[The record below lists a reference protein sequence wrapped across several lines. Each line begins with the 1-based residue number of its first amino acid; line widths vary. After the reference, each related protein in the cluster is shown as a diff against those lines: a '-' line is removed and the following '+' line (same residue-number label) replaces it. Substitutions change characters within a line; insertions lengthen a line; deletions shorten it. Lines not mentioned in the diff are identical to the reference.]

1 VEPRGPTSEC
11 LRSLLGYAPRRM
23 ASILDTVRD
32 LGRLR
37 QIVQVLIRHGFGE
50 VVQRTGLGSLVTAKA
65 ESHASKVST
74 AERIRLVVTDLG
86 PSFIKLG
93 QILST
98 RPDLV
103 PVEIITEL
111 KKLQDRVPPVTF
123 EEIQAQIQAELGASI
138 EEVFESFDPTPL
150 ASASIG
156 QVHRATLITPSGLA
170 DVVVKVQRPN
180 IKDIIERDID
190 LLYWLAKA
198 VERSIPESRTYQ
210 PVKLVSE
217 FDRAISA
224 ELDFGLEADHAAK
237 FRKNFEGNAQIR
249 FPFVHRQ
256 ASAKRV
262 LTLEFFDGLKIYDA
276 TDQGFSA
283 ERICKV
289 TLGLIIQ
296 AVFEDGFFHADPHP
310 GNFIIMG
317 TESAPVLGVI
327 DLGLVGR
334 LTPQMREKTIDLM
347 IAAVQEDYRGIAD
360 ALYAIGTPTR
370 KIDRRAYEAEVATLA
385 DRYLGRQLREIEL
398 SKLIQDLVGGATKY
412 GLEIPPDFL
421 LVGKALMTIEGVG
434 KEIYPDLDVFAEMKP
449 YFMRL
454 MWSRYS
460 PERMTQD
467 LLRTLGRISGAASDL
482 PIQSQEIL
490 DDLRKGR
497 LEVRTREPMLP
508 ISVDVLGRRVYSGIV
523 VGSLVVASAI
533 LLANSSWW
541 LGGLF
546 FLAALGWGTMHT
558 AWAMWLGRKKRKT

>member
-1 VEPRGPTSEC
+1 MP
-11 LRSLLGYAPRRM
+11 
-23 ASILDTVRD
+23 SILDTVRD

-50 VVQRTGLGSLVTAKA
+50 FVQRAGLGSL
-65 ESHASKVST
+65 ASGRADQDANKVSR
-74 AERIRLVVTDLG
+74 AERIRLVITELG

-98 RPDLV
+98 RPDLI
-103 PVEIITEL
+103 PSEIILEL
-111 KKLQDRVPPVTF
+111 KKLQDRVPPVPFT
-123 EEIQAQIQAELGASI
+123 EIEAQLQRELGASLD
-138 EEVFESFDPTPL
+138 EVYESFDPQPL

-156 QVHRATLITPSGLA
+156 QVHRARLKTPSGPVEVA
-170 DVVVKVQRPN
+170 VKVQRPQ
-180 IKDIIERDID
+180 IKDVIERDID

-198 VERSIPESRTYQ
+198 VERSIPESRIYQ
-210 PVKLVSE
+210 PVKLVAE

-237 FRKNFEGNAQIR
+237 FSKNFEKNAEIR

-262 LTLEFFDGLKIYDA
+262 LTLEYFAGRKIYDA
-276 TDQGFSA
+276 IDEGFSG
-283 ERICKV
+283 ERICKI
-289 TLGLIIQ
+289 TLALIIQ

-317 TESAPVLGVI
+317 GAEAPVLGVI

-347 IAAVQEDYRGIAD
+347 IAAVQQDYRGIAD
-360 ALYAIGTPTR
+360 ALYAIGTPTK
-370 KIDRRAYEAEVATLA
+370 KIDRRAYDAEVAMLA
-385 DRYLGRQLREIEL
+385 DRYLGKQLKEIEV

-454 MWSRYS
+454 LWARYS
-460 PERMTQD
+460 PERVTQD
-467 LLRTLGRISGAASDL
+467 LVRTLTRVSGAATEL
-482 PIQSQEIL
+482 PLQTQEVL

-497 LEVRTREPMLP
+497 LEIRTREPMLP
-508 ISVDVLGRRVYSGIV
+508 VSIDVLGRRVYSG
-523 VGSLVVASAI
+523 LVVASLLIGSAN
-533 LLANSSWW
+533 LLASGSMW
-541 LGGLF
+541 LGALF
-546 FLAALGWGTMHT
+546 FGAGLGWGTLHT
-558 AWAMWLGRKKRKT
+558 GWAMWLGRKRRRT

>member
-1 VEPRGPTSEC
+1 
-11 LRSLLGYAPRRM
+11 M

-50 VVQRTGLGSLVTAKA
+50 IVQRAGLGSLVPGKAKA
-65 ESHASKVST
+65 DPSASRAAT
-74 AERIRLVVTDLG
+74 ATRIRLVITELG

-98 RPDLV
+98 RPDLI
-103 PVEIITEL
+103 PVEIIHEL
-111 KKLQDRVPPVTF
+111 KKLQDDVPPVPF
-123 EEIQAQIQAELGASI
+123 KEVEAQVLAELGAPI
-138 EEVFESFDPTPL
+138 EEIYASFESEPL

-156 QVHRATLITPSGLA
+156 QVHRATLETPEGLKS
-170 DVVVKVQRPN
+170 VVVKVQRPN
-180 IKDIIERDID
+180 IKDVIERDID

-198 VERSIPESRTYQ
+198 IERSIPEARIYQ

-224 ELDFGLEADHAAK
+224 ELDFGLEADHAGK
-237 FRKNFEGNAQIR
+237 FAKNFAGSSQIR
-249 FPFVHRQ
+249 FPFVYRQ
-256 ASAKRV
+256 ASARRV
-262 LTLEFFDGLKIYDA
+262 LTLEYFEGLKIYA
-276 TDQGFSA
+276 AIERGYSG
-283 ERICKV
+283 ERICKT
-289 TLGLIIQ
+289 TLSLIIK

-310 GNFIIMG
+310 GNFILMG
-317 TESAPVLGVI
+317 APDAPILGVI

-360 ALYAIGTPTR
+360 ALFEIGTPLR
-370 KIDRRAYEAEVATLA
+370 KIDRRAYEAEVAALA
-385 DRYLGRQLREIEL
+385 DRYLGKQLKEIEI
-398 SKLIQDLVGGATKY
+398 SRLIQDLVGGAQKY

-434 KEIYPDLDVFAEMKP
+434 KEIYPELDVFAEMKP

-454 MWSRYS
+454 LWARYS
-460 PERMTQD
+460 PERMAQD
-467 LLRTLGRISGAASDL
+467 LLRTMTRISGAATDF
-482 PIQSQEIL
+482 PVQTQEIL

-508 ISVDVLGRRVYSGIV
+508 VSVDVLGRRVYSGMV
-523 VGSLVVASAI
+523 VGSLI
-533 LLANSSWW
+533 MSSGMLIAADWPW
-541 LGGLF
+541 MGGAF
-546 FLAALGWGTMHT
+546 FAAALAWGTIHT
-558 AWAMWLGRKKRKT
+558 TWAMWLGRKKRRA

>member
-1 VEPRGPTSEC
+1 
-11 LRSLLGYAPRRM
+11 M
-23 ASILDTVRD
+23 AGILDTVRD

-50 VVQRTGLGSLVTAKA
+50 VVQRTGLGSLVPGKPKA
-65 ESHASKVST
+65 EIDASKVST
-74 AERIRLVVTDLG
+74 AERIRLVITDLG

-98 RPDLV
+98 RPDLI
-103 PVEIITEL
+103 PVEIIAEL
-111 KKLQDRVPPVTF
+111 KKLQDRVPPVSYA
-123 EEIQAQIQAELGASI
+123 EVRAQIQAELGAPV
-138 EEVFESFDPTPL
+138 EEVFASFDEAPL
-150 ASASIG
+150 ASASVG
-156 QVHRATLITPSGLA
+156 QVHRATLQTSEGLR
-170 DVVVKVQRPN
+170 VVAVKVQRPN
-180 IKDIIERDID
+180 IKDVIERDID

-198 VERSIPESRTYQ
+198 IERSIPESRIYQ

-224 ELDFGLEADHAAK
+224 ELDFGLEADNAIK
-237 FRKNFEGNAQIR
+237 FAKNFEGNARIH
-249 FPFVHRQ
+249 FPFVYRQ

-262 LTLEFFDGLKIYDA
+262 LTLEFFEGRKIYA
-276 TDQGFSA
+276 AIEEGFSG
-283 ERICKV
+283 EQICKT

-310 GNFIIMG
+310 GNFILMG
-317 TESAPVLGVI
+317 SAEAPILGVI

-347 IAAVQEDYRGIAD
+347 ISAVQEDPRGLAD

-370 KIDRRAYEAEVATLA
+370 KIDRRAFDAEVARLA
-385 DRYLGRQLREIEL
+385 DRYLGKQLREIEI
-398 SKLIQDLVGGATKY
+398 SRLINDLVSGATKF

-434 KEIYPDLDVFAEMKP
+434 KEIYPELDVFAEMKP

-454 MWSRYS
+454 LWARYS
-460 PERMTQD
+460 PERMAQD
-467 LLRTLGRISGAASDL
+467 LVRTLTRISGAATDL
-482 PIQSQEIL
+482 PLQTQEIL

-508 ISVDVLGRRVYSGIV
+508 ISVDVLGRRVYSG
-523 VGSLVVASAI
+523 LVVASLLVGSAI
-533 LLANSSWW
+533 LLASDSAWW
-541 LGGLF
+541 LGALF
-546 FLAALGWGTMHT
+546 FVAALGWGTLHT
-558 AWAMWLGRKKRKT
+558 TWAMWLGRKRRRT

>member
-1 VEPRGPTSEC
+1 
-11 LRSLLGYAPRRM
+11 M
-23 ASILDTVRD
+23 ASLLDTVRD

-50 VVQRTGLGSLVTAKA
+50 VVQRTGLGSLVQGKAKA
-65 ESHASKVST
+65 ENEASKVST
-74 AERIRLVVTDLG
+74 ATRIRLVVTDLG

-98 RPDLV
+98 RPDLI
-103 PVEIITEL
+103 PTDIIVEL
-111 KKLQDRVPPVTF
+111 KKLQDDVPPIAFDEVR
-123 EEIQAQIQAELGASI
+123 AQVQGELGAPI
-138 EEVFESFDPTPL
+138 EEVFASFDSTPL

-156 QVHRATLITPSGLA
+156 QVHRATLETPEGVK

-180 IKDIIERDID
+180 IKDVIERDID

-224 ELDFGLEADHAAK
+224 ELDFNLEADHAAK
-237 FRKNFEGNAQIR
+237 FAKNFEGNQQIR
-249 FPFVHRQ
+249 FPFIHRQ

-262 LTLEFFDGLKIYDA
+262 LTLEFFDGQKIYSAIDH
-276 TDQGFSA
+276 GFSG
-283 ERICKV
+283 EQICKA

-317 TESAPVLGVI
+317 AAETPVLGVI

-334 LTPQMREKTIDLM
+334 LTPHMREKTIDLM

-370 KIDRRAYEAEVATLA
+370 KIDRSAYEAEVAMLA
-385 DRYLGRQLREIEL
+385 DRYLGKQLGEIEV
-398 SKLIQDLVGGATKY
+398 SRLIQDLVGGATKY

-434 KEIYPDLDVFAEMKP
+434 KEIYPELDAFAEMKP

-454 MWSRYS
+454 MWTRYQ
-460 PERMTQD
+460 PERMAQD
-467 LLRTLGRISGAASDL
+467 LMRTLTRISAAATDL
-482 PIQSQEIL
+482 PIQTQEVL

-508 ISVDVLGRRVYSGIV
+508 ISVDVLGRRVYSGLV
-523 VGSLVVASAI
+523 VGGLLIASGI
-533 LLANSSWW
+533 LFGGESYW

-546 FLAALGWGTMHT
+546 VAAALGWGALHT
-558 AWAMWLGRKKRKT
+558 TWAMWLGRRRRKKS

>member
-1 VEPRGPTSEC
+1 
-11 LRSLLGYAPRRM
+11 M
-23 ASILDTVRD
+23 ASLLDTVRD

-50 VVQRTGLGSLVTAKA
+50 VVQRAGLGSLVPGKPKA
-65 ESHASKVST
+65 ENEAGKVST
-74 AERIRLVVTDLG
+74 AARIRLVITDLG

-98 RPDLV
+98 RPDLI
-103 PVEIITEL
+103 PPDIIVEL
-111 KKLQDRVPPVTF
+111 KKLQDSVPPVTF
-123 EEIQAQIQAELGASI
+123 AEVTAQVQAELGAPI
-138 EEVFESFDPTPL
+138 DEVFVSFDPEPL

-156 QVHRATLITPSGLA
+156 QVHRAKLETPSGMK

-198 VERSIPESRTYQ
+198 VERSIPESRIYQ

-224 ELDFGLEADHAAK
+224 ELDFGLEADHAGK
-237 FRKNFEGNAQIR
+237 FAKNFEGNPQIR

-262 LTLEFFDGLKIYDA
+262 LTLEYFDGLKIYA
-276 TDQGFSA
+276 AIERGFSG
-283 ERICKV
+283 EKICKA

-310 GNFIIMG
+310 GNFILMG
-317 TESAPVLGVI
+317 APDAPVLGVI

-347 IAAVQEDYRGIAD
+347 IAAVQEDYRGLAD

-370 KIDRRAYEAEVATLA
+370 KIDRRAYEAEVAMLA
-385 DRYLGRQLREIEL
+385 DRYLGKQLREIEI
-398 SKLIQDLVGGATKY
+398 SRLIQDLVGGATKY

-454 MWSRYS
+454 MWARYS
-460 PERMTQD
+460 PERMAQD
-467 LLRTLGRISGAASDL
+467 LVRTLTRISGAATDL
-482 PIQSQEIL
+482 PVQTQEIL

-508 ISVDVLGRRVYSGIV
+508 ISVDVLGRRAYSGMV
-523 VGSLVVASAI
+523 VGGLVIASGI
-533 LLANSSWW
+533 LLAAESYWF
-541 LGGLF
+541 GGAF
-546 FLAALGWGTMHT
+546 FLAALGWGTLHT
-558 AWAMWLGRKKRKT
+558 TWAMWLGRKRRRGS

>member
-1 VEPRGPTSEC
+1 
-11 LRSLLGYAPRRM
+11 M
-23 ASILDTVRD
+23 ASLLDTVRD

-50 VVQRTGLGSLVTAKA
+50 VVQRTGLGSLVSGKPKA
-65 ESHASKVST
+65 EYEASRVSI

-86 PSFIKLG
+86 PSFVKLG

-98 RPDLV
+98 RPDLIPTDV
-103 PVEIITEL
+103 IAEL
-111 KKLQDRVPPVTF
+111 KKLQDQVPPVPYDQI
-123 EEIQAQIQAELGASI
+123 EAQVQAELGAPI
-138 EEVFESFDPTPL
+138 EEVFTRFESEPL

-156 QVHRATLITPSGLA
+156 QVHRAVLETPDGTR
-170 DVVVKVQRPN
+170 DVVCKIQRPN
-180 IKDIIERDID
+180 IKEIIERDVD

-198 VERSIPESRTYQ
+198 IERSMPESRTYQ

-224 ELDFGLEADHAAK
+224 ELDFTLEADHGAK
-237 FRKNFEGNAQIR
+237 FAKNFEGNAGIR
-249 FPFVHRQ
+249 FPFVHKQ
-256 ASAKRV
+256 ASARKV
-262 LTLEFFDGLKIYDA
+262 LTLEYFDGYKVYDA
-276 TDQGFSA
+276 IA
-283 ERICKV
+283 EGYSGEKIVKS
-289 TLGLIIQ
+289 TLGFIIQ

-310 GNFIIMG
+310 GNFIMMG
-317 TESAPVLGVI
+317 APEAPVIGVI

-334 LTPQMREKTIDLM
+334 LTPQMRQKTIDLM

-370 KIDRRAYEAEVATLA
+370 KIDRRAYEAEVAQLA
-385 DRYLGRQLREIEL
+385 DRYLGKQLQEIEI
-398 SKLIQDLVGGATKY
+398 SRLIQDLVGGATKY

-434 KEIYPDLDVFAEMKP
+434 KEIYPELDVFEEMKP

-454 MWSRYS
+454 MWARYS
-460 PERMTQD
+460 PERLTQD
-467 LLRTLGRISGAASDL
+467 LIRTLTRISGAATDL

-508 ISVDVLGRRVYSGIV
+508 MSVDVLGRRIYSG
-523 VGSLVVASAI
+523 LVVMGLLVSSGV
-533 LLANSSWW
+533 LLARESY
-541 LGGLF
+541 LFGGLF
-546 FLAALGWGTMHT
+546 FLAALGWGTLHT
-558 AWAMWLGRKKRKT
+558 TWAMWLGRKRKRRS

>member
-1 VEPRGPTSEC
+1 
-11 LRSLLGYAPRRM
+11 M
-23 ASILDTVRD
+23 ASLLDTVRD

-50 VVQRTGLGSLVTAKA
+50 VVQRAGLGSLVPGKAKA
-65 ESHASKVST
+65 ENDAGKVST
-74 AERIRLVVTDLG
+74 ATRIRLVITELG

-98 RPDLV
+98 RPDLI
-103 PVEIITEL
+103 PTDIIVEL
-111 KKLQDRVPPVTF
+111 KKLQDRVPPVTYA
-123 EEIQAQIQAELGASI
+123 EIQAQIQAELGAPI
-138 EEVFESFDPTPL
+138 EEIYASFEAEPL

-156 QVHRATLITPSGLA
+156 QVHRATLATPEGVK

-180 IKDIIERDID
+180 IKDVIERDLD

-198 VERSIPESRTYQ
+198 VERSIPEARIYQ

-224 ELDFGLEADHAAK
+224 ELDFGLEADHAIK
-237 FRKNFEGNAQIR
+237 FAKNFEGNAQIR
-249 FPFVHRQ
+249 FPFVYRQ

-262 LTLEFFDGLKIYDA
+262 LTLEYFEGLKIYA
-276 TDQGFSA
+276 AIERGYSG
-283 ERICKV
+283 ERICKA

-310 GNFIIMG
+310 GNFILMG
-317 TESAPVLGVI
+317 APDAPILGVI

-334 LTPQMREKTIDLM
+334 LTSQMREKTIDLM
-347 IAAVQEDYRGIAD
+347 TAAVQEDYRGIAD

-370 KIDRRAYEAEVATLA
+370 KIDRRAYEAEVAMLA
-385 DRYLGRQLREIEL
+385 ERYLGKQLREIEI
-398 SKLIQDLVGGATKY
+398 SRLIQDLVGGATKF

-434 KEIYPDLDVFAEMKP
+434 KEIYPDLDVFSEMKP

-454 MWSRYS
+454 MWARYS
-460 PERMTQD
+460 PERMAQD
-467 LLRTLGRISGAASDL
+467 LVRTLTRISGAATDL

-508 ISVDVLGRRVYSGIV
+508 ISVDVLGRRAYSGMV
-523 VGSLVVASAI
+523 VGSLVIGSAV
-533 LLANSSWW
+533 LLGNDSPW

-546 FLAALGWGTMHT
+546 FLGALAWGTLHT
-558 AWAMWLGRKKRKT
+558 TWAMWLGRKRRRS

>member
-1 VEPRGPTSEC
+1 
-11 LRSLLGYAPRRM
+11 M
-23 ASILDTVRD
+23 ASLLDTVRD

-50 VVQRTGLGSLVTAKA
+50 VVQRTGLGSLVPAKT
-65 ESHASKVST
+65 ESDTSKVST
-74 AERIRLVVTDLG
+74 AERIRLVITDLG

-98 RPDLV
+98 RPDLI
-103 PVEIITEL
+103 PADIITEL
-111 KKLQDRVPPVTF
+111 KKLQDRVPPVTYP
-123 EEIQAQIQAELGASI
+123 EIQAQIQAELGASI
-138 EEVFESFDPTPL
+138 EEVYLSFDPQPL

-156 QVHRATLITPSGLA
+156 QVHRATLRTANGIA
-170 DVVVKVQRPN
+170 EVVVKVQRPN
-180 IKDIIERDID
+180 IKDTIERDLD

-198 VERSIPESRTYQ
+198 VERSIPESRIYQ

-224 ELDFGLEADHAAK
+224 ELDFGLEADHAVR
-237 FRKNFEGNAQIR
+237 FSKNFEGSAQIR
-249 FPFVHRQ
+249 FPFIHRE

-262 LTLEFFDGLKIYDA
+262 LTLEYFEGRKIYDA
-276 TDQGFSA
+276 IDHGFSG

-317 TESAPVLGVI
+317 SEAAPVLGVI

-347 IAAVQEDYRGIAD
+347 IAAVQEDSRGIAD
-360 ALYAIGTPTR
+360 ALYAIGTPSR
-370 KIDRRAYEAEVATLA
+370 KIDRRAFEAEVAMLA
-385 DRYLGRQLREIEL
+385 DRYLGKQLREIEI

-434 KEIYPDLDVFAEMKP
+434 KEIFPELDVFGEMKP

-454 MWSRYS
+454 MWARYS
-460 PERMTQD
+460 PERMAQD
-467 LLRTLGRISGAASDL
+467 LVRTLTRISAAATDL
-482 PIQSQEIL
+482 PVQSQEVL

-497 LEVRTREPMLP
+497 LEVRMREPMLP
-508 ISVDVLGRRVYSGIV
+508 VSADVLGRRIYSG
-523 VGSLVVASAI
+523 LVVASLIMASGV
-533 LLANSSWW
+533 LLAGDSWW

-546 FLAALGWGTMHT
+546 FFAALGWGFIHT
-558 AWAMWLGRKKRKT
+558 AWAMWLGRKRRI